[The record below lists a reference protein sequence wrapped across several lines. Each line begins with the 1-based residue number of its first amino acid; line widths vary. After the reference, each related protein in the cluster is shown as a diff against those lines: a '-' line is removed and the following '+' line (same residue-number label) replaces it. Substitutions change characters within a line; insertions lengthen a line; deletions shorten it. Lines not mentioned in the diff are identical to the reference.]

1 MINFMLAILYEGLF
15 WPFFTVIAVSS
26 IVKGYY
32 CEYTGSDQ
40 QKKNKYILG
49 TTLLNM
55 VTYLFAFVVVGW
67 QAPLFLFIT
76 AMIGIAV
83 TSAITK
89 RRAAT

>member
-1 MINFMLAILYEGLF
+1 MLTILNEVLF

-26 IVKGYY
+26 IVKGYF

-55 VTYLFAFVVVGW
+55 VTYLFAFFVVGW
-67 QAPLFLFIT
+67 QAPLFLFIS
-76 AMIGIAV
+76 AMIGIAI
-83 TSAITK
+83 TSTITK
-89 RRAAT
+89 RWVAT

>member
-1 MINFMLAILYEGLF
+1 MLMIFNEVLF
-15 WPFFTVIAVSS
+15 WPFLAVIAVSS
-26 IVKGYY
+26 IVKGYF

-55 VTYLFAFVVVGW
+55 VTYLFAFFVVGW
-67 QAPLFLFIT
+67 QAPLFLFIS

-89 RRAAT
+89 RWVAT